1 MTTQN
6 TSSINSRSGVI
17 SRRIPAAALA
27 IALGAGV
34 VAVPQFTEAA
44 PVAHAQEAQA
54 ESQFSPDAVKFDGIL
69 DKSGNAVHGTAMS
82 KSYAGNHP
90 GEQGTVINND
100 GSYAFNFSIDVTD
113 AQGGDR
119 VYIKPT
125 TRYTLKFGDKA
136 GSESTSTWVGTRVV
150 GNVPNRPLM
159 MNDVEI
165 GTVDTIHGNGIRVTF
180 NENVN
185 DMKSGIAKVAA
196 TAHSW
201 DAYETSGIDAKR
213 ADNSGPL
220 SIVSEVYHADANG
233 KFPAKPAAVEET
245 PTDIVTKFSSYM
257 QSSGAFRN
265 RVYTNSGA
273 VSVTPKGMGTLRD
286 VFYEAPFGSDYDV
299 TLTPKEGSE
308 DAASWLLAKNV
319 DYDVTMWNYDEE
331 GNTLDSV
338 KGKQKVAEKFPDLK
352 IDVTREGAGIHI
364 KTTGVPEGWQTVIRV
379 KTNDG
384 SPLGTASYQP
394 NAKFDFES
402 NYTPINDVAKNS
414 RDTVGRTLGR
424 IAPVAG
430 MPESTGTK
438 YTRTAEVTPMVA
450 GFAKGVGTTGEPAP
464 VAGTKQT
471 FEFEVRNTG
480 DTYMAAPEVTTPDGE
495 KKIVEGVTIAPGETG
510 VVQVPYDVPADA
522 TRLDF
527 SVDFPRYTLNAK
539 NHTFRIGPVDHSE
552 EERQKAL
559 DDINKNL
566 EDQEKKLNELKD
578 QLAKNNDLTKEQ
590 TDAIKDQTK
599 ALEDAIDE
607 QKNAIDRLKD
617 AVEKGDKTIAD
628 KIEKQTKAINDQT
641 KAIND
646 SLDSLEKTIKDGNEA
661 QLAESK
667 KQTQALKDN
676 TAALREQTKEI
687 TESLDSI
694 DGKLADQNE
703 ELKKQTA
710 KLQKQ
715 VDALNKQAGELEK
728 IKSELAKANELSEE
742 MNNKLQLQI
751 DESKKQTE
759 ALNGLIKS
767 NNEQTAM
774 LDKQLGELNETQK
787 LQLKESIKQ
796 SIDLSRIADALE
808 RRNQILIDQHKD
820 QLKQWDIENGFAQDE
835 QNDRKHSMNLKRC
848 MATDPGT
855 PLLFLIP
862 AGLALM
868 FNMPGMQPLVKSA
881 SDQIASLNHD
891 IQKATGINNMLPA
904 DLQKNINNF
913 NKQYGDVARAGGAG
927 MAGLIGAVVSAIA
940 ISNLVN
946 NCYADADKSVGRETP
961 EPVKLSDSAFS
972 SRK

>member
-44 PVAHAQEAQA
+44 PVAHAQEVADKAGISDQDIKFVGLLDKEENKVTDPISKA
-54 ESQFSPDAVKFDGIL
+54 YKNANPDA
-69 DKSGNAVHGTAMS
+69 
-82 KSYAGNHP
+82 P
-90 GEQGTVINND
+90 GTVVSSNGD
-100 GSYAFNFSIDVTD
+100 YALNWDVDLTN
-113 AQGGDR
+113 AKGGDR
-119 VYIKPT
+119 IRITPLNEYTPVYTDDNKSQNVSHNGL
-125 TRYTLKFGDKA
+125 RLY
-136 GSESTSTWVGTRVV
+136 
-150 GNVPNRPLM
+150 GNVKGRDIVVNGTA
-159 MNDVEI
+159 V
-165 GTVDTIHGNGIRVTF
+165 GTVDSFHGGSLVLTFNDAVNGFKSGTARVTGVADAWDSYEGADETSDKKNNKSIF
-180 NENVN
+180 SWRTVNVSPDENGKPKNEQSEDHPTDIAVN
-185 DMKSGIAKVAA
+185 FMSLVSRTPALRNRVFSMGGTIFTENDGIAKMRKVSYQAPMGA
-196 TAHSW
+196 
-201 DAYETSGIDAKR
+201 DYEVTLVP
-213 ADNSGPL
+213 N
-220 SIVSEVYHADANG
+220 N
-233 KFPAKPAAVEET
+233 
-245 PTDIVTKFSSYM
+245 DIK
-257 QSSGAFRN
+257 SGAKWKFKDGVKPSWRLFEIN
-265 RVYTNSGA
+265 DDFST
-273 VSVTPKGMGTLRD
+273 
-286 VFYEAPFGSDYDV
+286 EAKLSESEA
-299 TLTPKEGSE
+299 KE
-308 DAASWLLAKNV
+308 K
-319 DYDVTMWNYDEE
+319 Y
-331 GNTLDSV
+331 
-338 KGKQKVAEKFPDLK
+338 PDL
-352 IDVTREGAGIHI
+352 DVSFSQSGQNLNLKA
-364 KTTGVPEGWQTVIRV
+364 TGVPENTQVVWAFKHDSGFIA
-379 KTNDG
+379 DM
-384 SPLGTASYQP
+384 SYQP
-394 NAKFDFES
+394 NKIPYLDGK
-402 NYTPINDVAKNS
+402 YTPLDETAKNS
-414 RDTVGRTLGR
+414 PKTVSRTLDK
-424 IAPVAG
+424 IPPTAD
-430 MPESTGTK
+430 MPENEGQA
-438 YTRTAEVTPMVA
+438 YTRTAEVTPMIA
-450 GFAKGVGTTGEPAP
+450 GLPKGVGVDAPAP

-471 FEFEVRNTG
+471 FEFEVHNTG
-480 DTYMAAPEVTTPDGE
+480 DTYMAAPEVTLPNG
-495 KKIVEGVTIAPGETG
+495 KSYIAPNVKIGPGKTG
-510 VVQVPYDVPADA
+510 VVSVPYDVPADA

-527 SVDFPRYTLNAK
+527 GVDFPGFDLNAK
-539 NHTFRIGPVDHSE
+539 EHTFRIGPVDHSE

-566 EDQEKKLNELKD
+566 KD
-578 QLAKNNDLTKEQ
+578 QHAELVKQ
-590 TDAIKDQTK
+590 TD
-599 ALEDAIDE
+599 
-607 QKNAIDRLKD
+607 
-617 AVEKGDKTIAD
+617 
-628 KIEKQTKAINDQT
+628 
-641 KAIND
+641 
-646 SLDSLEKTIKDGNEA
+646 S
-661 QLAESK
+661 
-667 KQTQALKDN
+667 
-676 TAALREQTKEI
+676 
-687 TESLDSI
+687 
-694 DGKLADQNE
+694 
-703 ELKKQTA
+703 
-710 KLQKQ
+710 LQKQ
-715 VDALNKQAGELEK
+715 ADSLNKQVGELEK
-728 IKSELAKANELSEE
+728 IKSELAKANKLSEE

-881 SDQIASLNHD
+881 SDQIASLNHN
-891 IQKATGINNMLPA
+891 IQKATGMDNMLPA

>member
-54 ESQFSPDAVKFDGIL
+54 ESQFSPDAVKFEGIL

-100 GSYAFNFSIDVTD
+100 GSYAFNFSIDVAD

-364 KTTGVPEGWQTVIRV
+364 KTTGVPEGWQPVIRV

-430 MPESTGTK
+430 MPESTGTQYK
-438 YTRTAEVTPMVA
+438 RTAEVTPMVA

-510 VVQVPYDVPADA
+510 VVQVPYDVPKDA

-566 EDQEKKLNELKD
+566 TDQHAELVK
-578 QLAKNNDLTKEQ
+578 Q
-590 TDAIKDQTK
+590 TD
-599 ALEDAIDE
+599 
-607 QKNAIDRLKD
+607 
-617 AVEKGDKTIAD
+617 
-628 KIEKQTKAINDQT
+628 
-641 KAIND
+641 
-646 SLDSLEKTIKDGNEA
+646 S
-661 QLAESK
+661 
-667 KQTQALKDN
+667 
-676 TAALREQTKEI
+676 
-687 TESLDSI
+687 
-694 DGKLADQNE
+694 
-703 ELKKQTA
+703 
-710 KLQKQ
+710 LQKQ
-715 VDALNKQAGELEK
+715 ADSLNKQVGELEK
-728 IKSELAKANELSEE
+728 IKSELAKANKLSEE

-751 DESKKQTE
+751 DESKKQTD

-774 LDKQLGELNETQK
+774 FDKQLGELNETQK

-835 QNDRKHSMNLKRC
+835 QNDRKHSKNLKRC
-848 MATDPGT
+848 VATDPGT

-881 SDQIASLNHD
+881 SDQIASLNHNV
-891 IQKATGINNMLPA
+891 QKATGMDNMLPA